1 MIGRGDSGPLELH
14 TPGRLPLLTK
24 VLRMC
29 LVAVF
34 FSLIPV
40 LSGYALY
47 LTVAVALEQGS
58 PAVQGTLAG
67 VLLVALVLVGVQ
79 LLRRVR
85 QRRSTRVEEGV
96 VVRAPAVSDDH
107 PKS

>member
-1 MIGRGDSGPLELH
+1 
-14 TPGRLPLLTK
+14 
-24 VLRMC
+24 MC

-47 LTVAVALEQGS
+47 LTVAVVLEQGS

-67 VLLVALVLVGVQ
+67 VLFVLALAGVQ
-79 LLRRVR
+79 LLRRWR
-85 QRRSTRVEEGV
+85 TRRSADRTER
-96 VVRAPAVSDDH
+96 
-107 PKS
+107 

>member
-1 MIGRGDSGPLELH
+1 M
-14 TPGRLPLLTK
+14 K
-24 VLRMC
+24 VPRMC

-47 LTVAVALEQGS
+47 LTVAVVLEQGS

-67 VLLVALVLVGVQ
+67 VLFVLALAGVQ
-79 LLRRVR
+79 LLRRWR
-85 QRRSTRVEEGV
+85 TRRSADRTER
-96 VVRAPAVSDDH
+96 
-107 PKS
+107 